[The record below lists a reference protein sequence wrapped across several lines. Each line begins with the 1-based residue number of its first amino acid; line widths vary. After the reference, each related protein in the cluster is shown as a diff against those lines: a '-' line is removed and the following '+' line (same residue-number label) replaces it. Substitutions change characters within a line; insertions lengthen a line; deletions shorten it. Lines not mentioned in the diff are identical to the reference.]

1 MKLGGDNVV
10 AYEHEI
16 AADEFGEQ
24 QGRGVAAIDLNGN
37 SPAYTGKNPPIKPL
51 MAT

>member
-16 AADEFGEQ
+16 ADDEFGEQ
-24 QGRGVAAIDLNGN
+24 LGRGGAAIDLNRN
-37 SPAYTGKNPPIKPL
+37 PPAHTSINPPIKPL